1 MNLIK
6 AIMMTRKADKM
17 TASERAELQNRRLR
31 ELVAYAKANSPYY
44 AELYNNVGDSF
55 SLTDLPTTNK
65 IAMMEHFDDW
75 MTDRSITRK
84 KVDDFMADLSNV
96 GKKLDGKYLVYTT
109 SGSTG
114 NPCVVLYD
122 ETTVNVSS
130 AIGVLRSF
138 ARKQDF
144 KAYMKQGK
152 KTLALFAEGGFYLA
166 SGSVKYNLRKMP
178 WKKNMMKSCD
188 VRKKTQDII
197 DMMNDFQP
205 TMIGSYPT
213 ALELLAY
220 EQESGNL
227 HVKPAI
233 IMTGGEHLSDAVRER
248 LSKVFGCYV
257 QTNYSCTEGGT
268 VACECTERHFH
279 VNDDWVILEAVDTNN
294 KPVPFGSQSSKV
306 LLTNLA
312 NKVCPIIR
320 FEITDR
326 IVMHNEPC
334 ACGNDRPWLTIEGRT
349 DDILTFANGVKIA
362 PLSLYAI
369 LKEIHGIQRF
379 QLVQTGGNALELR
392 LVAKDGAPVNA
403 NSARAATDARVA
415 VPETCAAPDKTQ
427 LFTEARRALTEYLSQ
442 NGVEC
447 EISLSEKLPEAD
459 ARSGKFKHV
468 IAMKSI

>member
-1 MNLIK
+1 MKQIGLLK
-6 AIMMTRKADKM
+6 AIMLTRKAGKM
-17 TASERAELQNRRLR
+17 TAAERVELQKRRLR

-44 AELYNNVGDSF
+44 GELYKNVGGSF
-55 SLTDLPTTNK
+55 SLADLPTTNK
-65 IAMMEHFDDW
+65 IALMEHFDDW

-138 ARKQDF
+138 ARKEDF

-188 VRKKTQDII
+188 VRRKTQDIV

-213 ALELLAY
+213 ALELLAF
-220 EQESGNL
+220 EQEKGKL

-268 VACECTERHFH
+268 VACECRERHFH
-279 VNDDWVILEAVDTNN
+279 VNDDWVILEAVDENN
-294 KPVPFGSQSSKV
+294 QPVPFGTQSSKV

-312 NKVCPIIR
+312 NKTCPFIR

-326 IVMHNEPC
+326 IVMHKEACP
-334 ACGNDRPWLTIEGRT
+334 CGNYRPWLTIEGRT
-349 DDILTFANGVKIA
+349 DDILTFGNGVKIA

-379 QLVQTGGNALELR
+379 QLIQTGRDVLELR
-392 LVAKDGAPVNA
+392 LVA
-403 NSARAATDARVA
+403 TDK
-415 VPETCAAPDKTQ
+415 EQ
-427 LFTEARRALTEYLSQ
+427 LFEQARQALVEYLSQ
-442 NGVEC
+442 NGVDC
-447 EISLSEKLPEAD
+447 EIRLSDKQPEAD

-468 IAMKSI
+468 IAMVK

>member
-1 MNLIK
+1 
-6 AIMMTRKADKM
+6 
-17 TASERAELQNRRLR
+17 
-31 ELVAYAKANSPYY
+31 
-44 AELYNNVGDSF
+44 
-55 SLTDLPTTNK
+55 
-65 IAMMEHFDDW
+65 
-75 MTDRSITRK
+75 
-84 KVDDFMADLSNV
+84 MADLSNV

-138 ARKQDF
+138 ARKEDF

-188 VRKKTQDII
+188 VRRKTQDIV

-213 ALELLAY
+213 ALELLAF
-220 EQESGNL
+220 EQEKGKL

-268 VACECTERHFH
+268 VACECRERHFH
-279 VNDDWVILEAVDTNN
+279 VNDDWVILEAVDENN
-294 KPVPFGSQSSKV
+294 QPVPFGTQSSKV

-312 NKVCPIIR
+312 NKTCPFIR

-326 IVMHNEPC
+326 IVMHKEACP
-334 ACGNDRPWLTIEGRT
+334 CGNDRPWLTIEGRT
-349 DDILTFANGVKIA
+349 DDILTFGNGVKIA

-379 QLVQTGGNALELR
+379 QLIQTGRDVLELR
-392 LVAKDGAPVNA
+392 LVA
-403 NSARAATDARVA
+403 TDK
-415 VPETCAAPDKTQ
+415 EQ
-427 LFTEARRALTEYLSQ
+427 LFEQARQALAEYLAQ
-442 NGVEC
+442 NGVDL
-447 EISLSEKLPEAD
+447 EIRLSDKLPEAD

-468 IAMKSI
+468 IAMVK

>member
-1 MNLIK
+1 MKQIGLLK
-6 AIMMTRKADKM
+6 AIMLTRKAGKM
-17 TASERAELQNRRLR
+17 TAAERAELQKRRLR

-44 AELYNNVGDSF
+44 GELYKNVGGSF
-55 SLTDLPTTNK
+55 SLADLPTTNK
-65 IAMMEHFDDW
+65 IALMEHFDDW

-138 ARKQDF
+138 ARKEDF

-188 VRKKTQDII
+188 VRRKTQDIV

-213 ALELLAY
+213 ALELLAF
-220 EQESGNL
+220 EQEKGKL

-268 VACECTERHFH
+268 VACECRERHFH
-279 VNDDWVILEAVDTNN
+279 VNDDWVILEAVDENN
-294 KPVPFGSQSSKV
+294 QPVPFGTQSSKV

-312 NKVCPIIR
+312 NKTCPFIR

-326 IVMHNEPC
+326 IVMHKEACP
-334 ACGNDRPWLTIEGRT
+334 CGNYRPWLTIEGRT
-349 DDILTFANGVKIA
+349 DDILTFGNGVKIA

-379 QLVQTGGNALELR
+379 QLIQTGRDVLELR
-392 LVAKDGAPVNA
+392 LVA
-403 NSARAATDARVA
+403 TDK
-415 VPETCAAPDKTQ
+415 EQ
-427 LFTEARRALTEYLSQ
+427 LFEQARQALAEYLAQ
-442 NGVEC
+442 NGVDC
-447 EISLSEKLPEAD
+447 EIRLSDKLPEAD

-468 IAMKSI
+468 IAMVK